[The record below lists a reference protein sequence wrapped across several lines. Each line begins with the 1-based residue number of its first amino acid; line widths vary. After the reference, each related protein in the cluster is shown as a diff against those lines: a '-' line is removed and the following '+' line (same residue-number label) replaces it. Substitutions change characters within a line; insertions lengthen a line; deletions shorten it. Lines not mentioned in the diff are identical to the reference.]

1 MIYKEKIKIFC
12 ILYVFTREIKNR
24 KNRIMNL
31 KNKEGILKGT
41 KENYK

>member
-31 KNKEGILKGT
+31 KYRSKN
-41 KENYK
+41 NQQ